1 MKFTTI
7 HTCSS
12 KWKVSFR
19 EEAKMLK
26 LIINKKYYIKNDKY
40 HSDNIWRSIQ
50 LKITAGL
57 G

>member
-26 LIINKKYYIKNDKY
+26 LIINKKYYLKNDKY